1 MSGDHTKYHGTAEV
15 VKDEGEEY
23 MRYDEDYVAGLLDRI
38 DKLKEALAEAVY
50 LLNPLQEDM
59 HRKENVY
66 RLLTALEKL
75 NQENT

>member
-15 VKDEGEEY
+15 VKDEGEEH
-23 MRYDEDYVAGLLDRI
+23 MKYDEDYVAGLLDRI

-50 LLNPLQEDM
+50 LLNPTQEDM
-59 HRKENVY
+59 QRKANVY

-75 NQENT
+75 N

>member
-15 VKDEGEEY
+15 VKDEGEEH
-23 MRYDEDYVAGLLDRI
+23 MKYDEDYVAGLLDRI

-50 LLNPLQEDM
+50 LLNPTQNDM
-59 HRKENVY
+59 QRKTGVY

-75 NQENT
+75 NEENT